1 MTDTAPSLV
10 RRLRVTTA
18 AVALVALA
26 FSQAPG
32 KLIGD
37 TKSDLV
43 LDPGGFLRRALEA
56 WDPQQGFGVM
66 ANQSYGY
73 LWPMGPFFWLGHQLG
88 VPGWAVQRGWWA
100 LLLVVGFA
108 GALKLAGA
116 LGIGTPTT
124 RLLAALA
131 YTLSPRAL
139 SVLGTISVEAWP
151 AAVLP
156 WIVLPLVRGATG
168 QTSPRRAA
176 AWSGIAVLCLG
187 GVNATASAAVLALPL
202 LFLLTR
208 PAGVRGRLAA
218 WWLPITALAVAWW
231 ALPLLVLGRY
241 GYDFLDMIETARVTT
256 AVTGLVDTLRG
267 SDHWLGYL
275 VIDGRPVWTAG
286 WELTTSPALVVVTTL
301 VAAAGV
307 AGLLL
312 PGLPDRRW
320 LLGSVL
326 LGTVLVSAAHTG
338 VLTGPLAPS
347 LQSALDGWLAPLR
360 NVHKADPVLRL
371 PVALGLAH
379 LLAVAGR
386 AAGRIGVPARSRGAP
401 PVRGGTAVPAGV

>member
-43 LDPGGFLRRALEA
+43 LDPGGFLRRALAA

-100 LLLVVGFA
+100 LLLLVGFA

-116 LGIGTPTT
+116 LGIGTPAT

-156 WIVLPLVRGATG
+156 WIVLPLVRGATRAG
-168 QTSPRRAA
+168 PGSPC
-176 AWSGIAVLCLG
+176 S
-187 GVNATASAAVLALPL
+187 
-202 LFLLTR
+202 
-208 PAGVRGRLAA
+208 
-218 WWLPITALAVAWW
+218 
-231 ALPLLVLGRY
+231 
-241 GYDFLDMIETARVTT
+241 
-256 AVTGLVDTLRG
+256 
-267 SDHWLGYL
+267 
-275 VIDGRPVWTAG
+275 
-286 WELTTSPALVVVTTL
+286 
-301 VAAAGV
+301 
-307 AGLLL
+307 
-312 PGLPDRRW
+312 
-320 LLGSVL
+320 
-326 LGTVLVSAAHTG
+326 VSAG
-338 VLTGPLAPS
+338 
-347 LQSALDGWLAPLR
+347 
-360 NVHKADPVLRL
+360 
-371 PVALGLAH
+371 
-379 LLAVAGR
+379 
-386 AAGRIGVPARSRGAP
+386 
-401 PVRGGTAVPAGV
+401 